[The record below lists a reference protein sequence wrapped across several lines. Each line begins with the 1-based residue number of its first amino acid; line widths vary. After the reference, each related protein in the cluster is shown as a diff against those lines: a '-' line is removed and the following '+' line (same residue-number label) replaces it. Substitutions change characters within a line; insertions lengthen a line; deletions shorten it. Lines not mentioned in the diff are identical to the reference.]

1 MVQAC
6 VDELIERKNTDRIMV
21 FDAMAS
27 GQIYYVKITLAMIIA
42 HEAVRELLFFYPIL
56 HGV

>member
-1 MVQAC
+1 
-6 VDELIERKNTDRIMV
+6 MV